1 MAICVK
7 EAWNGK
13 GRDVS
18 LFSFAILAAAQA
30 ASRRLRVMA
39 GRRAAAMCTQQDRR
53 RIDREQ
59 LGRAQYVNHGE
70 RKGKRSSSIILT
82 TSRTS
87 AILDMWSVVRRSKS
101 GTLRRNFRLS
111 SMRCNPVFF
120 ITCWKT
126 RRSNA
131 HTLALVTAV
140 GRVGK
145 KKTEMLISFKT
156 KRRLIL

>member
-87 AILDMWSVVRRSKS
+87 AILDM
-101 GTLRRNFRLS
+101 
-111 SMRCNPVFF
+111 
-120 ITCWKT
+120 
-126 RRSNA
+126 
-131 HTLALVTAV
+131 
-140 GRVGK
+140 
-145 KKTEMLISFKT
+145 
-156 KRRLIL
+156 